1 MAAHLS
7 LALSNINLR
16 ESPKRQ
22 ATRDPLTNLYNR
34 GYLDEAL
41 ENEIIRAERKQQSID
56 ILMIDMDHFKTLM
69 IPSDIMRATTRFKKS
84 LN

>member
-22 ATRDPLTNLYNR
+22 AICDPLTNLYNR